1 MDRDGGGAAGR
12 LSRIATVGRV
22 SARPLRPLP
31 LAALT
36 FACAAGLVVLYLVFV
51 RTHAGQRVDE
61 AALAGRLASPRARAA
76 ASDLLTT
83 ISVGSVALVLALL
96 AGQALVRRRL
106 ALAVVA
112 LAVILGAVATTEALK
127 HVLLTRPYLVS
138 TPIPQNSFPSGHTT
152 TAFAVGIAA
161 ALAAPARWR
170 RLAAAGAFLYGTAI
184 GVATIAA
191 GWHRPSDVAGALLVV
206 TGWAAAVVLAVTVAD
221 RGAFGREQAGAGAE
235 SAARSSWARG
245 GDLKGYVLVALGALA
260 LGWVA
265 TVAIVAGHRAGAI
278 ELTKL
283 NAAFVAAC
291 AGIAALA
298 ALLLATLLTVLREAL
313 PAARAMP
320 DSGHSRDTSQR
331 PAWHRT

>member
-1 MDRDGGGAAGR
+1 MP
-12 LSRIATVGRV
+12 
-22 SARPLRPLP
+22 ARPLRPLP

-36 FACAAGLVVLYLVFV
+36 LACAAGLVVLYVVFV
-51 RTHAGQRVDE
+51 RTHGGQRVDE

-96 AGQALVRRRL
+96 AGQALVRGRL

-112 LAVILGAVATTEALK
+112 LAVILGAVATSELLK
-127 HVLLTRPYLVS
+127 HALLTRPDLVAS
-138 TPIPQNSFPSGHTT
+138 PIPQNSFPSGHTT
-152 TAFAVGIAA
+152 TAFAVGVAA

-191 GWHRPSDVAGALLVV
+191 GWHRPSDVAAALLVV
-206 TGWAAAVVLAVTVAD
+206 TGWAAAVVLAVVVAD
-221 RGAFGREQAGAGAE
+221 RGAFDRERVGGE
-235 SAARSSWARG
+235 RGAARSSWARG
-245 GDLKGYVLVALGALA
+245 GDLKGYVIVALGALA

-265 TVAIVAGHRAGAI
+265 AVAIVAGHRAGTI

-313 PAARAMP
+313 PAARA
-320 DSGHSRDTSQR
+320 
-331 PAWHRT
+331 

>member
-1 MDRDGGGAAGR
+1 M
-12 LSRIATVGRV
+12 
-22 SARPLRPLP
+22 RPLRPLP

-36 FACAAGLVVLYLVFV
+36 LACAAALAVLYLVFV

-61 AALAGRLASPRARAA
+61 AVLAGRLASPRARAA
-76 ASDLLTT
+76 ADDLLTT
-83 ISVGSVALVLALL
+83 ISAGSVALVLALL
-96 AGQALVRRRL
+96 AGQALVRRRY

-112 LAVILGAVATTEALK
+112 FAVILGSVATTEVLK
-127 HVLLTRPYLVS
+127 HTLLTRPDLVAS
-138 TPIPQNSFPSGHTT
+138 PLPQNSFPSGHTT

-170 RLAAAGAFLYGTAI
+170 RLAAAGAFVYGTAI

-206 TGWAAAVVLAVTVAD
+206 TGWAAAVVLAVTLAD
-221 RGAFGREQAGAGAE
+221 RGAFGRERADPDGAG
-235 SAARSSWARG
+235 RSSWARR

-260 LGWVA
+260 LGWAA

-298 ALLLATLLTVLREAL
+298 ALLLATLLAVLCEAL
-313 PAARAMP
+313 PRAAER
-320 DSGHSRDTSQR
+320 
-331 PAWHRT
+331 RTPPSVRRGRLAG

>member
-1 MDRDGGGAAGR
+1 MP
-12 LSRIATVGRV
+12 
-22 SARPLRPLP
+22 ARPLRPLP

-36 FACAAGLVVLYLVFV
+36 IACAVGLAVLYLVFV

-61 AALAGRLASPRARAA
+61 AVLAGRLASPRARQA

-83 ISVGSVALVLALL
+83 ISAGSVALVLALL
-96 AGQALVRRRL
+96 AGQALVRRRA

-112 LAVILGAVATTEALK
+112 LAVILGAVGTTEVLK
-127 HVLLTRPYLVS
+127 HVLLSRPDLVFS
-138 TPIPQNSFPSGHTT
+138 PLPQNSFPSGHTT

-161 ALAAPARWR
+161 ALAAPPRWR
-170 RLAAAGAFLYGTAI
+170 RLVAAGAFVYGTAI

-206 TGWAAAVVLAVTVAD
+206 TGWAAAVVLAVVLLDRDAFGRDRDQAGAD
-221 RGAFGREQAGAGAE
+221 RG
-235 SAARSSWARG
+235 STRSSWVRSA
-245 GDLKGYVLVALGALA
+245 DLKGYVLVALGALA
-260 LGWVA
+260 VGWVA

-291 AGIAALA
+291 ACIAALA
-298 ALLLATLLTVLREAL
+298 AILLATLLTVLREAL
-313 PAARAMP
+313 PAARA
-320 DSGHSRDTSQR
+320 
-331 PAWHRT
+331 

>member
-1 MDRDGGGAAGR
+1 MP
-12 LSRIATVGRV
+12 
-22 SARPLRPLP
+22 ARPLRPQP

-36 FACAAGLVVLYLVFV
+36 LACAAGLVVLYLVFV

-112 LAVILGAVATTEALK
+112 LAVILGAVSTSELLK
-127 HVLLTRPYLVS
+127 HALLMRPELVAS
-138 TPIPQNSFPSGHTT
+138 PIPQNSFPSGHTT
-152 TAFAVGIAA
+152 TAFAVGVAA
-161 ALAAPARWR
+161 ALAAPIRWR

-206 TGWAAAVVLAVTVAD
+206 TGWAAAVVLAVTLAD
-221 RGAFGREQAGAGAE
+221 RGAFGRERAGEERG
-235 SAARSSWARG
+235 AARSSWARS
-245 GDLKGYVLVALGALA
+245 GDLKGYVVVALGALA

-313 PAARAMP
+313 PAARA
-320 DSGHSRDTSQR
+320 
-331 PAWHRT
+331 

>member
-1 MDRDGGGAAGR
+1 MP
-12 LSRIATVGRV
+12 
-22 SARPLRPLP
+22 ARPLRPLP

-36 FACAAGLVVLYLVFV
+36 LACVVGIVALYLVFV
-51 RTHAGQRVDE
+51 RTHPGQRVDE
-61 AALAGRLASPRARAA
+61 AVLAGRLASPRARAA
-76 ASDLLTT
+76 ANDLLTT
-83 ISVGSVALVLALL
+83 ISAGSVALVLALL

-112 LAVILGAVATTEALK
+112 LAVILGSVATSELLK
-127 HVLLTRPYLVS
+127 HALLTRPELVP
-138 TPIPQNSFPSGHTT
+138 TAIPRNSFPSGHTT

-170 RLAAAGAFLYGTAI
+170 RAAAAGAFVYGTAI

-206 TGWAAAVVLAVTVAD
+206 TGWAAAVVLVVTLAD
-221 RGAFGREQAGAGAE
+221 RGAFGRDREEAGRGAGAD
-235 SAARSSWARG
+235 AARSSWARG
-245 GDLKGYVLVALGALA
+245 ADLKGYVAVAIGALA

-291 AGIAALA
+291 ACIAALA
-298 ALLLATLLTVLREAL
+298 AALLATLLTALREAL
-313 PAARAMP
+313 PAARA
-320 DSGHSRDTSQR
+320 
-331 PAWHRT
+331 

>member
-1 MDRDGGGAAGR
+1 
-12 LSRIATVGRV
+12 V

-36 FACAAGLVVLYLVFV
+36 LACAVGLVVLYVVFV
-51 RTHAGQRVDE
+51 RTHPGQRVDE
-61 AALAGRLASPRARAA
+61 AVLAGRLASPRARAA
-76 ASDLLTT
+76 ADDLLTT
-83 ISVGSVALVLALL
+83 ISAGSVALVLALL
-96 AGQALVRRRL
+96 AGQALVRGRA

-112 LAVILGAVATTEALK
+112 LAVILGAVATSELLK
-127 HVLLTRPYLVS
+127 HVLLTRPDLVS
-138 TPIPQNSFPSGHTT
+138 SPIPRNSFPSGHTT

-170 RLAAAGAFLYGTAI
+170 RVVAAGAFVYGTAI

-206 TGWAAAVVLAVTVAD
+206 TGWAAAVVLVVVVAD
-221 RGAFGREQAGAGAE
+221 RGAFSRERTDRASAE
-235 SAARSSWARG
+235 RSSWARG
-245 GDLKGYVLVALGALA
+245 GDLKGYVVVALGALA

-265 TVAIVAGHRAGAI
+265 TVAIVAGHRAGSL

-291 AGIAALA
+291 ASIAALA
-298 ALLLATLLTVLREAL
+298 ALLLAALLTVLREAL
-313 PAARAMP
+313 PAARA
-320 DSGHSRDTSQR
+320 
-331 PAWHRT
+331 